1 MLDEL
6 TKFGNYDVY
15 LVGKCTK
22 SALQVNMSSK
32 DYKLSSSLKHF
43 FGFSKFRGLQEEVIQ
58 TLLSGKDTFVIMPTG
73 GGKSLCYQLP
83 ALLLDGTAIVVS
95 PLIALMKNQVDA
107 IRGISKQD
115 GVAHVLNSSLTKSQ
129 VQTVKD
135 DITKGVTK
143 LLYVAPESLTK
154 QDYVDFLR
162 SVPIS
167 FLAVDEAHC
176 ISEWGH
182 DFRPEYRNLRGIIDR
197 IDEKIPVIGL
207 TATATPK
214 VQEDILKNL
223 GITKAITFKASFNR
237 PNLFYEV
244 LPKTDQVDRDITSF
258 IKKNEGKSGIVYC
271 LSRRRVEELAQVLQ
285 VNGIK
290 AVPYH
295 AGLDSKQRVK
305 NQDMFLMEDVD
316 VVVATIAFGMG
327 IDKPDVRFVIHHD
340 IPKSIESY
348 YQETGR
354 AGRDGGEGHCLAFY
368 AYKDIEKLEKFMS
381 GKPIAEQEIGYA
393 LLHEMVAYAE
403 TSMSRRK
410 FILHYFGEEFD
421 ESNGPGA
428 DMDDNSR
435 NPKPKKEAQKQVEKL
450 LTVITDT
457 AQQYRFKEIV
467 NILSGIKNA
476 LLITR
481 QVDDQDFF
489 GVGSDQTPSYWRA
502 LIRQLL
508 VAGLL
513 KKEIESYGVIKLTK
527 KGEDFLQSPHSFFMT
542 ENHEYDQVQSPP
554 SSNRGGVSVFDKKLH
569 GLLMKERKRVA
580 EQSGVPPYA
589 VFQESSIE
597 DMLLKYPISIEE
609 LKNIHGVGEGKA
621 MKFGSSFV
629 KLIEKYCEDN
639 DVVRPQDIIIKSTG
653 ANSTLKLYII
663 QNIDRKL
670 PLEDIADAKGM
681 DRTTFIKEL
690 ETIVFSGTKLDI
702 GYEVDALFDE
712 DQQDELKAYFMEAEN
727 DDIQEAFDEF
737 DGEFE
742 EDDLRI
748 FRIKFISEVAN

>member
-1 MLDEL
+1 MNE
-6 TKFGNYDVY
+6 
-15 LVGKCTK
+15 
-22 SALQVNMSSK
+22 SSDSYNIK
-32 DYKLSSSLKHF
+32 ASLKHF
-43 FGFSKFRGLQEEVIQ
+43 FGFSTFRGLQEEVIN

-83 ALLLDGTAIVVS
+83 ALILGGTAIVVS

-115 GVAHVLNSSLTKSQ
+115 GVAHVLNSSLNKTQ
-129 VQTVKD
+129 VQVVKN
-135 DITKGVTK
+135 DIKSGVTK

-167 FLAVDEAHC
+167 FMAVDEAHC

-197 IDEKIPVIGL
+197 IGEKTAVIGL

-223 GITKAITFKASFNR
+223 RISDATTFKASFNR

-244 LPKTDQVDRDITSF
+244 LPKTEQVDRDITAF
-258 IKKNEGKSGIVYC
+258 VKKNEGKSGIVYC
-271 LSRRRVEELAQVLQ
+271 LSRKRVEELAQVLQ

-295 AGLDSKQRVK
+295 AGLDTKQRVR
-305 NQDMFLMEDVD
+305 NQDMFLMEEAD

-381 GKPIAEQEIGYA
+381 GKPVAEQEIGFA

-421 ESNGPGA
+421 EKNGPGA
-428 DMDDNSR
+428 EMDDNTR
-435 NPKPKKEAQKQVEKL
+435 NPKPRKEAQKQVEL
-450 LTVITDT
+450 LLSIVKKT

-467 NILSGIKNA
+467 NILAGVKNA
-476 LLITR
+476 LLISHLATEK
-481 QVDDQDFF
+481 DFF
-489 GVGSDQTPSYWRA
+489 GSGSNYTPSYWRA

-513 KKEIESYGVIKLTK
+513 QKEIETYGVIKLTA
-527 KGEDFLQSPHSFFMT
+527 KGEKFLNKPHSFFMT
-542 ENHEYDQVQSPP
+542 ENHEYELN
-554 SSNRGGVSVFDKKLH
+554 SSSGSAKSGLNIFDKKLH
-569 GLLMKERKRVA
+569 KELMKERKRVA
-580 EQSGVPPYA
+580 EKFDVPPFA
-589 VFQESSIE
+589 VFQEPSIE
-597 DMLLKYPISIEE
+597 DMLLKYPVTIEE

-621 MKFGSSFV
+621 MKFGASFV
-629 KLIEKYCEDN
+629 KLIKNYCEEN
-639 DVVRPQDIIIKSTG
+639 DVIRPQDIVIKSTG

-681 DRTTFIKEL
+681 DRGVFIKEM

-712 DQQDELKAYFMEAEN
+712 DQQEELSEYFMEAET
-727 DDIQEAFDEF
+727 DDIQAAFEEF

-748 FRIKFISEVAN
+748 FRIRFMSEVAN